1 MNDFENVLPVS
12 GRTPDRKLPIGVLAS
27 HGGTNLQAIIDACAD
42 GSLDAE
48 IRVVISNNSR
58 SLALERARRANI
70 STAHLSS
77 VTHPDPACL
86 DAAIADTLTSHDV
99 ELVALAGY
107 MRKLGPRTLG
117 RYRNRI
123 LNVHP
128 ALLPKFGGQGMYG
141 ERVHA
146 AVIAAGESVSGV
158 SVHLVDEEYDQGPVV
173 AQAEVP
179 VLTDDIPDTLA
190 ARVLE
195 QEHLLYPQTIQRIA
209 SGDIDLDNDHS
220 VVQKF
225 SYDLALGQTGH

>member
-1 MNDFENVLPVS
+1 MSDFEKILPMS
-12 GRTPDRKLPIGVLAS
+12 GQTPDVKLPIGVLAS
-27 HGGTNLQAIIDACAD
+27 HGGTNLQAIMDACAD

-48 IRVVISNNSR
+48 VRVVISNNSR

-70 STAHLSS
+70 PTAHLSA
-77 VTHPDPACL
+77 VTHPDPARL
-86 DAAIADTLTSHDV
+86 DAAIADTLTSHGV

-107 MRKLGPRTLG
+107 MRKLGSQTLR

-128 ALLPKFGGQGMYG
+128 ALLPKFGGRGMYG

-146 AVIAAGESVSGV
+146 AVLASGESVSGV
-158 SVHLVDEEYDQGPVV
+158 SVHLVDEEYDQGTVI

-179 VLTDDIPDTLA
+179 VLPGDTPDTLA
-190 ARVLE
+190 ARILE

-209 SGDIDLDNDHS
+209 SGDIDLDG
-220 VVQKF
+220 
-225 SYDLALGQTGH
+225 LA